1 MGNLA
6 VILFQGLFGLPG
18 TGGIVAGGL
27 GVIATIAGGL
37 FGLFGGAVASNI
49 KAALEGL
56 RQAIID
62 GLGVLRDF
70 GIAIAQALG
79 KVWGAAHDAWER
91 VIKPIG
97 GTLWKLLKR
106 VRDLWGKFLVP
117 LLTWLAKLRRWILD
131 LYVRYLRPLIYILQR
146 MRQITAILRALHVP
160 GAARIDALL
169 GRIQG
174 KLLAPMLYVLRVSA
188 LFGPW
193 MNLLLRA
200 DLILQLPIWL
210 RSLVAYQGSAT
221 NLWYDSQTRPLTASE
236 LADSAADAVSPP
248 AGYGLAAFQAEST
261 SGAGPMMDRYNAA
274 RGRMD

>member
-1 MGNLA
+1 MPLVIQLLA
-6 VILFQGLFGLPG
+6 QGLFGLPG
-18 TGGIVAGGL
+18 IGGIVAGGL

-70 GIAIAQALG
+70 GIATVKALG
-79 KVWGAAHDAWER
+79 KVWTAAHDAWER

-97 GTLWKLLKR
+97 GTIWKLLKR

-117 LLTWLAKLRRWILD
+117 LLTWLAKVRRWILD
-131 LYVRYLRPLIYILQR
+131 LYVRYLRPLILILQR
-146 MRQITAILRALHVP
+146 IRQITAILKALHVP

-169 GRIQG
+169 GRIQT
-174 KLLAPMLYVLRVSA
+174 KLLTPLYYLLRLSS

-193 MNLLLRA
+193 LNLLLRA

-210 RSLVAYQGSAT
+210 RTLVAYQGFST
-221 NLWYDSQTRPLTASE
+221 NLWYNSQTRPLTAAE

-248 AGYGLAAFQAEST
+248 AGYGLAAFEQATET
-261 SGAGPMMDRYNAA
+261 QSGPVYDRAVAA
-274 RGRMD
+274 RGRMG